1 MAYTTCTF
9 WIKFFTFWFVLSGV
23 GYLMTVLLCPTGF
36 LGGVCVFISFFIAGV
51 ICSPIL
57 FANQIYFAITKKQKS
72 SQSANHEMNKTWL
85 NQNYNYIENQ
95 YVNQFVAI
103 YNHQIIDSDK
113 DLNLLKERI
122 MLKQIN
128 PNKVYIQFIK
138 SKEEKDSYN
147 KIGRKI

>member
-9 WIKFFTFWFVLSGV
+9 WIKFFAFWFVLSGV
-23 GYLMTVLLCPTGF
+23 GSLMTVLICPTGF
-36 LGGVCVFISFFIAGV
+36 LGTGCAFVSFFIAGV

-72 SQSANHEMNKTWL
+72 SKYASHEMNKTWL
-85 NQNYNYIENQ
+85 NQNYDYIENQ
-95 YVNQFVAI
+95 YVNHFVAI
-103 YNHQIIDSDK
+103 HDLQIIDSDK
-113 DLNLLKERI
+113 DLNILKERI
-122 MLKQIN
+122 KHKQLN

-138 SKEEKDSYN
+138 SKEEKESYD